1 MQTDDAED
9 GHDNSDSGDDAMTIV
24 AAITKMTRD
33 EGEHESL
40 SILPNWRRPS
50 GCGQDAGLQH
60 SW

>member
-9 GHDNSDSGDDAMTIV
+9 GHDNNDSGDDAMTIV

-50 GCGQDAGLQH
+50 RRGAT
-60 SW
+60 